1 LDEKSQ
7 PKVSIR
13 LAAMS
18 DKTAHATCQCL
29 HCQGLVE
36 VPPGLAGE
44 LQCPHCGQ
52 PLDLPPAKSS
62 AKWPLFLIVGI
73 LLAGGTIAA
82 VYWTSNRSK
91 KTAGPIAAAQAAPT
105 AKPVSIST
113 NNFTLTDVGFE
124 RQGSVRYLRG
134 SLRNDLTRQR
144 FGVRLQLDL
153 LDADEGRVGSAS
165 DYRSVMQA
173 GEVWQFRA
181 LALEPAAVTATI
193 VSIQEDQ

>member
-1 LDEKSQ
+1 
-7 PKVSIR
+7 
-13 LAAMS
+13 MS
-18 DKTAHATCQCL
+18 NEPAYATCQCP

-36 VPPGLAGE
+36 VPSEPAGE

-52 PLDLPPAKSS
+52 PLDLQPTKSS
-62 AKWPLFLIVGI
+62 AKWPLFLTVGI
-73 LLAGGTIAA
+73 VLGAAGIAGA
-82 VYWTSNRSK
+82 YWANNRPK
-91 KTAGPIAAAQAAPT
+91 KAANPVAIAPSPKPAG
-105 AKPVSIST
+105 IST
-113 NNFTLTDVGFE
+113 NDFTLTDVGFE
-124 RQGSVRYLRG
+124 RQGSLRYLRG

-144 FGVRLQLDL
+144 FGVKLRLDL

>member
-1 LDEKSQ
+1 
-7 PKVSIR
+7 
-13 LAAMS
+13 MS
-18 DKTAHATCQCL
+18 DETAYATCQCP

-36 VPPGLAGE
+36 VPPEPSGK

-52 PLDLPPAKSS
+52 PLDLQPPKSS
-62 AKWPLFLIVGI
+62 AKWPLFLIAGI
-73 LLAGGTIAA
+73 LLAGAAIAA

-91 KTAGPIAAAQAAPT
+91 KVVGPITAAQATPT
-105 AKPVSIST
+105 AKLVNIST
-113 NNFTLTDVGFE
+113 NNFTLTDIGFE
-124 RQGSVRYLRG
+124 RQGSLRYLRG

-144 FGVRLQLDL
+144 FGVKLQLDL

-165 DYRSVMQA
+165 DYRPVMQA

>member
-1 LDEKSQ
+1 
-7 PKVSIR
+7 
-13 LAAMS
+13 MS
-18 DKTAHATCQCL
+18 DETAYVTSQCP
-29 HCQGLVE
+29 HCEGLVE
-36 VPPGLAGE
+36 VPSEPAGE

-52 PLDLPPAKSS
+52 PLDLHPAKSS
-62 AKWPLFLIVGI
+62 AKWPLFLI
-73 LLAGGTIAA
+73 AA
-82 VYWTSNRSK
+82 VVLGAIA
-91 KTAGPIAAAQAAPT
+91 TAGAYWASHRTKKASSPTAAAHTTPS

-113 NNFTLTDVGFE
+113 NNFTLTNIGFE
-124 RQGSVRYLRG
+124 RQGSLRYLRG

-144 FGVRLQLDL
+144 FGVKLQLDL

-165 DYRSVMQA
+165 DYRPVMQA